1 MAKRTCEHILEYFN
15 INQLF
20 LIMKQLRS
28 IFFYALVPFAL
39 TVGCNQQEEGWEP
52 LFNGEDLSNFEKLNG
67 EATYAIED
75 DAIVG
80 TSTLNTPNT
89 FLTTK
94 EKYGDFI
101 LEVDIKVDTLLNSG
115 IQIRSNSYDT
125 YRDGRVHGYQVEID
139 PSDRAWSGGIY
150 DEARRGWLNNL
161 ADNPEAR
168 AAFNNNDWNHYR
180 IEAIGDT
187 IKTWVN
193 DVPAAYLIDDLTDS
207 GFIGLQVHDIEM
219 DTARDGTQ
227 VRWKNIRIMTDS
239 ALVAK
244 NSTDPGIEP
253 IIIEHNV
260 LTEEE
265 KAEGYMLLWDG
276 ETTEGWR
283 NAYAETFPEMG
294 WSIEDG
300 MLIVEE
306 SGGGEAENGGDIV
319 TVDEYDNF
327 DLTLAFKITEG
338 ANSGI
343 KYYVTEEQEGVKGS
357 AIGLEYQILD
367 DARHP
372 DAKKGNHEGSRTLA
386 SLYDLIKAEGK
397 DYFPPGNWNT
407 ARLVSTDSIVE
418 HYLNGKKVL
427 SYERG
432 SENYKQLVA
441 GSKYKVWDDFGMAEQ
456 GHLLLQ
462 DHGNRVYFRN
472 IKIKEIE

>member
-1 MAKRTCEHILEYFN
+1 
-15 INQLF
+15 
-20 LIMKQLRS
+20 MKQLRS
-28 IFFYALVPFAL
+28 IISFILIPFAL
-39 TVGCNQQEEGWEP
+39 TVSCTNQQEEGWEP
-52 LFNGEDLSNFEKLNG
+52 LFNGEDLSNFEKLG
-67 EATYAIED
+67 GDATYAIED
-75 DAIVG
+75 GAIVG
-80 TSTLNTPNT
+80 TSTMNTPNT

-101 LEVDIKVDTLLNSG
+101 LEVDLKVDTLLNSG

-139 PSDRAWSGGIY
+139 PSDRAYSGGIY

-168 AAFNNNDWNHYR
+168 QAFNKNDWNHYR

-193 DVPAAYLIDDLTDS
+193 DVPAAYLIDDMTDS
-207 GFIGLQVHDIEM
+207 GFIGLQVHGIGQ
-219 DTARDGTQ
+219 DTAKDGTQ
-227 VRWKNIRIMTDS
+227 VRWKNLRIMSDS

-244 NSTDPGIEP
+244 NSTQPGIDP
-253 IIIEHNV
+253 IVIEHNQ

-265 KAEGYMLLWDG
+265 KAEGYKLLWDG

-283 NAYAETFPEMG
+283 NAYAETFPEFG
-294 WSIEDG
+294 WIIKDG

-306 SGGGEAENGGDIV
+306 SGGGEAEHGGDIV
-319 TVDEYDNF
+319 TLDEYDNF
-327 DLTLAFKITEG
+327 DLTLAFKLTEG

-357 AIGLEYQILD
+357 AIGLEYQLLD

-397 DYFPPGNWNT
+397 EYFPPGNWNT

-418 HYLNGKKVL
+418 HYLNGRKVL

-432 SENYKQLVA
+432 SENYKQLVSE
-441 GSKYKVWDDFGMAEQ
+441 SKYKVWDDFGMADE
-456 GHLLLQ
+456 GHILLQ
-462 DHGNRVYFRN
+462 DHGNRVYFRD
-472 IKIKEIE
+472 IKIKELE